1 MTENNVQDSL
11 VIAAI
16 NKIIGTSSNMPV
28 TGLDFNNASVRLAY
42 NALMNTS
49 ELIQAEDWAFNSFFN
64 FTFTPNKD
72 KKIPYTNNI
81 LRIHLKNRPI
91 LNRDGY
97 FFDISN
103 NTFHFDRDLVV
114 DEVVF
119 KFEFKELPVLL
130 RNYIIIKA
138 AREFQTGANGS
149 DRVDAYLQEQE
160 YQAYISARDWDTAE
174 GNYNM
179 FHNLSVL
186 LQNSRR

>member
-1 MTENNVQDSL
+1 MTENDTQDSL

-16 NKIIGTSSNMPV
+16 NKIIGTSASMPV
-28 TGLDFNNASVRLAY
+28 TGLDFNNANVRLAY
-42 NALMNTS
+42 NALMNMS
-49 ELIQAEDWAFNSFFN
+49 ELVQAEDWAFNSFFN
-64 FTFTPNKD
+64 FAFTPDKD
-72 KKIPYTNNI
+72 KKIQYTNNI
-81 LRIHLKNRPI
+81 LRIHLRNRPI

-97 FFDISN
+97 FFDIRN
-103 NTFHFDRDLVV
+103 NTFHFDNDLII

-119 KFEFKELPVLL
+119 KFDFKELPVLL
-130 RNYIIIKA
+130 RNYIIIRA

-160 YQAYISARDWDTAE
+160 YQAYILARDWDTTE